1 MPPLGKDLSP
11 PFKLSGMVTFL
22 TIPSHWNTC
31 SDDSAIPEHG
41 EWRSKNTQAQYSSS
55 IESKYKFEY
64 KYGLRSDLRG
74 PPDPPSACVLAHAP
88 SSVPPQHCKN
98 IWVTLTIFWSSQLH
112 AYCVRDTLQN
122 FKGGYHSHSESEC
135 S

>member
-41 EWRSKNTQAQYSSS
+41 ERRSKNTQAQYCSG

-74 PPDPPSACVLAHAP
+74 PQTPLVHACLCTHHHQCPPNTVKTFGL
-88 SSVPPQHCKN
+88 
-98 IWVTLTIFWSSQLH
+98 L
-112 AYCVRDTLQN
+112 
-122 FKGGYHSHSESEC
+122 
-135 S
+135 